1 MYIFFPANFMNS
13 NLQLLLYLVFVDS
26 LLKDKIILV
35 NFFGQNAQKNEFETV
50 MSQILK
56 YLNLK
61 AKKCFVL
68 NNNDSSFVRH

>member
-61 AKKCFVL
+61 AKKC
-68 NNNDSSFVRH
+68 SF